1 MKNIYI
7 NRLDMCRTVSTL
19 LNDASLQTV
28 WQNQAPLIFTTKAQ
42 LLQKAIEDFA
52 AVAADQ
58 EKIITGHAADKEREE
73 AELEDLSH
81 EIGQTLADYYYDAEQ
96 DQNAH
101 VVEFSATAWRRLRD
115 EQLLNRSRTLA
126 TKLSQALAAD
136 AATLANYGLDAADAT
151 ALNAAIEDYA
161 NAIATP
167 SQAIAT
173 RKALTASLRGKYN
186 VISDLLGSMD
196 KLVLRFRKTAPG
208 KAFAA
213 QWQAARVIRDRS
225 QAAKTAPATPPDA
238 TDTTAKPA

>member
-7 NRLDMCRTVSTL
+7 NRLDMCRTVSSL

-28 WQNQAPLIFTTKAQ
+28 WQNQAPLIFTTKAV
-42 LLQKAIEDFA
+42 LLQKAIIDFA
-52 AVAADQ
+52 DTAAAQ
-58 EKIITGHAADKEREE
+58 EKVITGHAADKEREE
-73 AELEDLSH
+73 TELEDLSH
-81 EIGQTLADYYYDAEQ
+81 EIGQALADYYYDTEQ
-96 DQNAH
+96 EQNAH
-101 VVEFSATAWRRLRD
+101 VVEFPASSWRRLRD
-115 EQLLNRSRTLA
+115 EQLLNRSRILA
-126 TKLSQALAAD
+126 TKLSQALVAD
-136 AATLANYGLDAADAT
+136 AATLVNYGLDAADNT

-196 KLVLRFRKTAPG
+196 KLVLRFRNTAPG
-208 KAFAA
+208 RSFAA

-225 QAAKTAPATPPDA
+225 QAAKTTPPSA
-238 TDTTAKPA
+238 TDTPANPT

>member
-7 NRLDMCRTVSTL
+7 NRLDMCRTVSSL
-19 LNDASLQTV
+19 LKDATLQTV
-28 WQNQAPLIFTTKAQ
+28 WQNQAPLVFTTKAT
-42 LLQKAIEDFA
+42 LLQNAIEDFA
-52 AVAADQ
+52 ETSAAQ

-73 AELEDLSH
+73 TELEDLSH
-81 EIGQTLADYYYDAEQ
+81 EIGQALADYYYDTEQ

-101 VVEFSATAWRRLRD
+101 VVEFSASSWRRLRD
-115 EQLLNRSRTLA
+115 EQLLNRSRILA
-126 TKLSQALAAD
+126 GKLSQALAAD
-136 AATLANYGLDAADAT
+136 AAKLGDYGLDSTDIN
-151 ALNAAIEDYA
+151 ALYASIEDYA

-196 KLVLRFRKTAPG
+196 KLVLRFRNTAPG
-208 KAFAA
+208 RSFAA

-225 QAAKTAPATPPDA
+225 QAAKTPPHSATDAPAN
-238 TDTTAKPA
+238 PA

>member
-19 LNDASLQTV
+19 LNDASVQPV

-42 LLQKAIEDFA
+42 QLQKAIDDFA
-52 AVAADQ
+52 AIAAEQ

-115 EQLLNRSRTLA
+115 EQLLNRSRILA

-136 AATLANYGLDAADAT
+136 ASTLANYGLDAADVT
-151 ALNAAIEDYA
+151 ALNDAIEDYA

-167 SQAIAT
+167 AQAIAT

-196 KLVLRFRKTAPG
+196 KLVLRFRNTAPG
-208 KAFAA
+208 RSFAA

-225 QAAKTAPATPPDA
+225 QAAKATPPA
-238 TDTTAKPA
+238 TTDTSANPA